1 MGAAT
6 AELGPVLV
14 ADDAEGAEDAAGVGH
29 RRAIETKV
37 EYCGATVDGTLLSGV
52 ASAGFATQFL
62 ADDSPQCAF
71 QVFAFLR
78 LPQGLVN
85 QGLIAALA
93 GLRFEILDDGGIQR
107 DRDSLLAG
115 SRLKSYAEC
124 RTVQIRL
131 YYFGILIPIVRGW

>member
-1 MGAAT
+1 MLDST
-6 AELGPVLV
+6 ANITRLSPTGRKGTEV
-14 ADDAEGAEDAAGVGH
+14 A
-29 RRAIETKV
+29 R
-37 EYCGATVDGTLLSGV
+37 TVLSGV
-52 ASAGFATQFL
+52 AFAGFATQFL

-115 SRLKSYAEC
+115 SRLKSHAAC

-131 YYFGILIPIVRGW
+131 CYFGIFIPIIRSW